1 MSIEIKRSIK
11 PVEYTYAIQLLEK
24 RLNNVINKNA
34 KELIWFLEHDIVYT
48 AGTTSKSSE
57 VLDKSLNIIK
67 TSRGGKI
74 TCHSKGQLIC
84 YMVLDLNKRKRDI
97 RKFIVILENTIIE
110 TFKSFNIKT
119 FSDRK
124 NIGIWINH
132 NKEIKKIAAI
142 GIRVKKWVAYH
153 GFSINIHNNLEY
165 FDKIIPCGLKNKKV
179 IKLDQ
184 ISKIKYLDFLKILK
198 KNLVKNFSLSN
209 YS

>member
-1 MSIEIKRSIK
+1 MEGRPSSSALS
-11 PVEYTYAIQLLEK
+11 V
-24 RLNNVINKNA
+24 NK
-34 KELIWFLEHDIVYT
+34 FEHDIVYT

-57 VLDKSLNIIK
+57 VLDKSLKIIK

-97 RKFIVILENTIIE
+97 RKFIILLENTIIE

-132 NKEIKKIAAI
+132 NKENKKIAAI

-153 GFSINIHNNLEY
+153 GFSININNNLEY
-165 FDKIIPCGLKNKKV
+165 FNKIIPCGLKNRKV

-184 ISKIKYLDFLKILK
+184 ISKIIFLDFLKKLK
-198 KNLVKNFSLSN
+198 KNLIKNFSLSN